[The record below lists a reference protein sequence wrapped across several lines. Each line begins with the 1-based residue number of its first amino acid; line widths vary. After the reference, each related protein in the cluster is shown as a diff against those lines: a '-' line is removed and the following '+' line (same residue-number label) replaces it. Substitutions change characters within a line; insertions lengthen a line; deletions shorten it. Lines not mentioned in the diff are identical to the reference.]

1 MWTRWILLLLAG
13 CGSAPLTVEK
23 TSSQPA
29 TSALDT
35 TRLSSVNPGQSSV
48 SQVSMTALNAINTD
62 IGISPWSFAGKSG
75 RVMSTEHYLIRSN
88 IRYERVM
95 DRLPILLEHAI
106 FRYQTAFGTLPEPKS
121 TLDTYVLGDRNQW
134 LAKTRQVLPK
144 QAESLA
150 SIGRGGFA
158 VNGTGYLYYIDWA
171 GRDRDTFA
179 IAVHEGW
186 HQYVQSTFREDIPS
200 WLDEGIA
207 TYMEGLRFR
216 PADDNP
222 AFRPWDNWERRRRL
236 RDSARS
242 GRLIPLE
249 DLLDRTVQS
258 FIGSRRNE
266 ELLGYYAQVWALA
279 LLLAD
284 QKGPY
289 RDGFEQMLQDA
300 ANGGFRRKVMTPP
313 AVISRGGRGR
323 NAHLGRWAAIAY
335 FGDLEEMKAAYKEK
349 IRDLTS

>member
-1 MWTRWILLLLAG
+1 MRMRLILLLLAG
-13 CGSAPLTVEK
+13 CGSVPLTEEK
-23 TSSQPA
+23 PFSQPA
-29 TSALDT
+29 ASALNP
-35 TRLSSVNPGQSSV
+35 TRVPNVNPSRASV
-48 SQVSMTALNAINTD
+48 SQVPMAVLNEINTD
-62 IGISPWSFAGKSG
+62 IKIAPWSFAGKPG
-75 RVMSTEHYLIRSN
+75 RVMSTQHYLIYSN
-88 IRYERVM
+88 IRFEKVM

-106 FRYQTAFGTLPEPKS
+106 FRYQTAFGALPKPKA

-134 LAKTRQVLPK
+134 LAKTRQVLPQ
-144 QAESLA
+144 QAKSLA

-186 HQYVQSTFREDIPS
+186 HQYVQSTFQEDIPS
-200 WLDEGIA
+200 WLDEGVA
-207 TYMEGLRFR
+207 TYMEGLRFV
-216 PADDNP
+216 PLDENP
-222 AFRPWDNWERRRRL
+222 AFRPWDNWQRRRRL

-249 DLLDRTVQS
+249 DLLDRPVQS
-258 FIGSRRNE
+258 FIGGRRNQ

-284 QKGPY
+284 QNGPY

-300 ANGGFRRKVMTPP
+300 ANGGFRRKVMNHP

-323 NAHLGRWAAIAY
+323 NDHLGRWAAIAY
-335 FGDLEEMKAAYKEK
+335 FGDLEELKAAYKEK
-349 IRDLTS
+349 IRALTS

>member
-1 MWTRWILLLLAG
+1 MA
-13 CGSAPLTVEK
+13 V
-23 TSSQPA
+23 
-29 TSALDT
+29 
-35 TRLSSVNPGQSSV
+35 
-48 SQVSMTALNAINTD
+48 LNEINTD
-62 IGISPWSFAGKSG
+62 ITIAPWSFAGKPG
-75 RVMSTEHYLIRSN
+75 RVMSTQHYLIHSN
-88 IRYERVM
+88 IRFEQVM

-106 FRYQTAFGTLPEPKS
+106 FRYQTAFGTLPKPKA

-134 LAKTRQVLPK
+134 LAKTRQVLPQ

-200 WLDEGIA
+200 WLDEGVA
-207 TYMEGLRFR
+207 TYMEGLRFV
-216 PADDNP
+216 PLDENP
-222 AFRPWDNWERRRRL
+222 AFRPWDNWQRRRRL

-249 DLLDRTVQS
+249 DLLDRPVQS
-258 FIGSRRNE
+258 FIGSRRNQ

-284 QKGPY
+284 QN
-289 RDGFEQMLQDA
+289 LSL
-300 ANGGFRRKVMTPP
+300 
-313 AVISRGGRGR
+313 I
-323 NAHLGRWAAIAY
+323 HI
-335 FGDLEEMKAAYKEK
+335 
-349 IRDLTS
+349 

>member
-1 MWTRWILLLLAG
+1 MRWTLLLLAG
-13 CGSAPLTVEK
+13 CGSGPLTEEK
-23 TSSQPA
+23 PSSQPA
-29 TSALDT
+29 ASALNT
-35 TRLSSVNPGQSSV
+35 TQISNVNPARASVGQV
-48 SQVSMTALNAINTD
+48 PMAVLNEINTD
-62 IGISPWSFAGKSG
+62 ITIAPWSFAGKPG
-75 RVMSTEHYLIRSN
+75 RVMSTQHYLIHSN
-88 IRYERVM
+88 IRFEQVM

-106 FRYQTAFGTLPEPKS
+106 FRYQTAFGTLPKPKA

-134 LAKTRQVLPK
+134 LAKTRQVLPQ

-200 WLDEGIA
+200 WLDEGVA
-207 TYMEGLRFR
+207 TYMEGLRFV
-216 PADDNP
+216 PLDENP
-222 AFRPWDNWERRRRL
+222 AFRPWDNWQRRRRL

-249 DLLDRTVQS
+249 DLLDRPVQS
-258 FIGSRRNE
+258 FIGSRRNQ

-284 QKGPY
+284 QNGPY

-300 ANGGFRRKVMTPP
+300 ANGGFRRKVMNHP

-335 FGDLEEMKAAYKEK
+335 FGDLEELKAAYKEK

>member
-1 MWTRWILLLLAG
+1 
-13 CGSAPLTVEK
+13 
-23 TSSQPA
+23 
-29 TSALDT
+29 
-35 TRLSSVNPGQSSV
+35 
-48 SQVSMTALNAINTD
+48 
-62 IGISPWSFAGKSG
+62 
-75 RVMSTEHYLIRSN
+75 
-88 IRYERVM
+88 
-95 DRLPILLEHAI
+95 
-106 FRYQTAFGTLPEPKS
+106 
-121 TLDTYVLGDRNQW
+121 
-134 LAKTRQVLPK
+134 
-144 QAESLA
+144 
-150 SIGRGGFA
+150 
-158 VNGTGYLYYIDWA
+158 
-171 GRDRDTFA
+171 
-179 IAVHEGW
+179 
-186 HQYVQSTFREDIPS
+186 
-200 WLDEGIA
+200 
-207 TYMEGLRFR
+207 MEGLRFR

-249 DLLDRTVQS
+249 DLLDRPVQS

-300 ANGGFRRKVMTPP
+300 ANGGFRRKVMNHP
-313 AVISRGGRGR
+313 AVISRGGRSR

-335 FGDLEEMKAAYKEK
+335 FGDLEELKAAYKEK

>member
-1 MWTRWILLLLAG
+1 MRTRWTLLLLAG
-13 CGSAPLTVEK
+13 CGSVPLNEENL
-23 TSSQPA
+23 SSRPA
-29 TSALDT
+29 TSALNT
-35 TRLSSVNPGQSSV
+35 TRVLSVNPGQSSV
-48 SQVSMTALNAINTD
+48 SQVPMTALKAINTD
-62 IGISPWSFAGKSG
+62 IEIAPWSFAGKSG
-75 RVMSTEHYLIRSN
+75 RVMSTDHYLIRSN

-134 LAKTRQVLPK
+134 LAKTRQVLPQ

-249 DLLDRTVQS
+249 DLLDRPVQS

-300 ANGGFRRKVMTPP
+300 ANGGFRRKVMNHP

-335 FGDLEEMKAAYKEK
+335 FGDLEELKAAYKEK